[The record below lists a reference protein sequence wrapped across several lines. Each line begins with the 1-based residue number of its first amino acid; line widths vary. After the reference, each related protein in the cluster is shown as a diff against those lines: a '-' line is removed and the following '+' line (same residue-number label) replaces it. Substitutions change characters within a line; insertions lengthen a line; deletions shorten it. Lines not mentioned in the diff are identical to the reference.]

1 MKLHFE
7 KHGTNTKT
15 ATQSHTA
22 QPVSGHSNADNST
35 VNSGNSAVNSGN
47 SAVNSGNSAVNSE
60 DSTNSPLVYIA
71 RQPIF
76 TESETVYAYE
86 LLYRS
91 TEQNSFPTDTVSFHE
106 ATSTLIS
113 ESLLNFGIEE
123 LTNGK
128 KAFINFADSFLL
140 NQAAYLLDPNLFTIE
155 ILENVV
161 FSIEVIDALYT
172 LKAAGFDIALDDYVG
187 TSIPTEILPLID
199 IIKIDYKLTTS
210 AQRAAFI
217 PHLLQ
222 AGKIL
227 LAEKVETIED
237 VEEARNLG
245 CTLFQGYYYSKP
257 ILMKKNRMD
266 ISSSSYVKLARE
278 ISQLFIDLDKI
289 SAIISND
296 VHLTYKLLKRVK
308 TLRYYRGNIINSIKR
323 ALVMMGQ
330 DEVRRWTL
338 LIFIKS
344 LADRSSDERIRTG
357 LIRAF
362 MCERLAEK
370 TNYEKNIPAAFT
382 TGMFSVLMY
391 NINSPH
397 QIFSDV
403 EIPPMIEAALSG
415 EDNILRSFLDLT
427 LCYENG
433 DWERLTEISQHA
445 GIELKPQTL
454 TSLYLSSVNAAD
466 ESLSKDC

>member
-7 KHGTNTKT
+7 KHGTEPKT
-15 ATQSHTA
+15 AAS
-22 QPVSGHSNADNST
+22 QPVSHPAAAYSDAETKTKT
-35 VNSGNSAVNSGN
+35 VDSA
-47 SAVNSGNSAVNSE
+47 
-60 DSTNSPLVYIA
+60 NSPLVYIA

-91 TEQNSFPTDTVSFHE
+91 TEQNSFPSDAISFQE

-140 NQAAYLLDPNLFTIE
+140 NQAAYLLDPSLFTIE
-155 ILENVV
+155 ILETVV
-161 FSIEVIDALYT
+161 FSIEIIDALYT
-172 LKAAGFDIALDDYVG
+172 LKAAGFDIALDDYAG
-187 TSIPTEILPLID
+187 TPIPTEILPLID
-199 IIKIDYKLTTS
+199 IIKVDYKITTGK
-210 AQRAAFI
+210 QRSEFI
-217 PHLLQ
+217 PQLLQ

-227 LAEKVETIED
+227 LAEKVETIEE
-237 VEEARNLG
+237 VEEARNFG

-266 ISSSSYVKLARE
+266 ISSASYIKLARE

-289 SAIISND
+289 AAIISND

-362 MCERLAEK
+362 MCEHLAEE
-370 TNYEKNIPAAFT
+370 TGYEKNIPAAFT
-382 TGMFSVLMY
+382 TGMFSVLLY
-391 NINSPH
+391 DTNSPH

-403 EIPPMIEAALSG
+403 EIPPMIEAALCG

-427 LCYENG
+427 LYYENG
-433 DWERLTEISQHA
+433 DWEKLTEICDHA
-445 GIELKPQTL
+445 GIRLQPQTL
-454 TSLYLSSVNAAD
+454 TNLYLSSVSAAD
-466 ESLSKDC
+466 DSLSKEG